1 MQRPRGAWR
10 PAGAIMPI
18 EATRRRWCRAVSTC
32 RLRGT
37 ELPPPAK
44 NSPSGTLT
52 LVFTDIQNSTELW
65 EKLGGDFE
73 RWLGQHN
80 RILRERLAACGGYE
94 VKTEGDAFMIAF
106 THARDAVRFA
116 LETQEALHAAGWPP
130 EIGEMLVR
138 MGIHTGEPIRAPDPQ
153 TGRIDYI
160 GPDVNRAARVAGA
173 GHGGQ
178 ILLSGPTYA
187 AAEGELANAVI
198 TDLGGH
204 RLNGVERPVHLLQ
217 VLPRSLAVW
226 SFVTLDKLT

>member
-1 MQRPRGAWR
+1 
-10 PAGAIMPI
+10 MPI
-18 EATRRRWCRAVSTC
+18 EGGPRAQDAWCRAVSTC

-138 MGIHTGEPIRAPDPQ
+138 MGIHTGEPLL
-153 TGRIDYI
+153 TNGRYV
-160 GPDVNRAARVAGA
+160 GLAVHRAARICAA
-173 GHGGQ
+173 AYGGQ
-178 ILLSGPTYA
+178 ILVSGTTADVIQDDVDDVALGEERNPLRVVA
-187 AAEGELANAVI
+187 HDADIAELVRGA
-198 TDLGGH
+198 G
-204 RLNGVERPVHLLQ
+204 
-217 VLPRSLAVW
+217 
-226 SFVTLDKLT
+226 